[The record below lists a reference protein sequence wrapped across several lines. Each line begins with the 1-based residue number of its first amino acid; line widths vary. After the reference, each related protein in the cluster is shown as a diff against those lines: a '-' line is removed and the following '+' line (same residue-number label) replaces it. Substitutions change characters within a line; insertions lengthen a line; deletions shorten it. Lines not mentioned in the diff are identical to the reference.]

1 MLKHYSGL
9 LVAFLLISGCSPLQ
23 AHVMCTQDDIKP
35 ASIEVRSKEIST
47 AFLGTV
53 ESIECKD
60 MRRADIR
67 FNIEEVYKGP
77 VLKKIVVQTE
87 RGGDVYAGGP
97 VPFKMGEQYLVYAA
111 VEESNEIRLDEHLHL
126 IKAPQLYT
134 NPCFGTRPARLAA
147 ADIEFLRDIKG
158 SAKEV
163 RTIGKSSNNSA
174 TKSPANH

>member
-1 MLKHYSGL
+1 SDVQSDFTFATGKGFATCFLCRRSRGTFCVMLKYYSSL
-9 LVAFLLISGCSPLQ
+9 LVAFLMISGCSTLQ

-35 ASIEVRSKEIST
+35 ASIEVRSKEIIT

-87 RGGDVYAGGP
+87 RGGDVYAGG
-97 VPFKMGEQYLVYAA
+97 
-111 VEESNEIRLDEHLHL
+111 
-126 IKAPQLYT
+126 
-134 NPCFGTRPARLAA
+134 
-147 ADIEFLRDIKG
+147 
-158 SAKEV
+158 
-163 RTIGKSSNNSA
+163 
-174 TKSPANH
+174 